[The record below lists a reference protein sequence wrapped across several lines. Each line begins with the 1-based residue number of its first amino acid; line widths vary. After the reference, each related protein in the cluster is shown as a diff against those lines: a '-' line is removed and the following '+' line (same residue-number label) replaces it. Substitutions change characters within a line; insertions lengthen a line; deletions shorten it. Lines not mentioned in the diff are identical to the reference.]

1 MNTDKPAPVTSE
13 QREWRQHTSDIKLAI
28 NSVIWTYAPGT
39 MTLKK
44 ADELA
49 CAIIVKMT
57 EAFDEEPTP

>member
-1 MNTDKPAPVTSE
+1 MNKDNPTPGAVERP
-13 QREWRQHTSDIKLAI
+13 EWRQHTSDIKLAI

-49 CAIIVKMT
+49 CAIIVKMA
-57 EAFDEEPTP
+57 EAFDEESTP